1 MADIKTHQ
9 TIWQVKPDPIDGTPR
24 DEWPE
29 THRKGYFE
37 FDFPRESV
45 NAFKD
50 FPNVNEMW
58 HYYAYGDAHY
68 DDSTPWSMDGG
79 LTENTGGLWLK
90 KKQTILSENL
100 PFSDAV
106 GIDGKDMRIET
117 TTEGNN
123 IRATKTIGD
132 NLRKDISIGV
142 PAQKQNYFFL
152 PAIVYNN
159 TTLTAAPA
167 NGNWIYYGC
176 SSQAL
181 YIHYQPTY
189 GYNSSLGTWCIMFK
203 RSDNSAQLWTY
214 VGYNQPL
221 PAGPIVA
228 SWFK

>member
-1 MADIKTHQ
+1 MSKILV
-9 TIWQVKPDPIDGTPR
+9 I
-24 DEWPE
+24 
-29 THRKGYFE
+29 
-37 FDFPRESV
+37 
-45 NAFKD
+45 
-50 FPNVNEMW
+50 
-58 HYYAYGDAHY
+58 
-68 DDSTPWSMDGG
+68 
-79 LTENTGGLWLK
+79 LTGGTIGSSVENNLISVASDSK
-90 KKQTILSENL
+90 KYKIIELYKEKNPYLSKDIIFETCEPYTILSENL

-189 GYNSSLGTWCIMFK
+189 GYNSYLGTWCIMFK